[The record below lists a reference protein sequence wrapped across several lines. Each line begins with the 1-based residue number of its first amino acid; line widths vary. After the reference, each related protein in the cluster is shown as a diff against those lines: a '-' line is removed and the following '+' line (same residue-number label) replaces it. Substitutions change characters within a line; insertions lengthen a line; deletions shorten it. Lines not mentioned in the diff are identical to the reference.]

1 MLSTMFSQ
9 IAHVEYASELHCFD
23 NVHCLINV
31 NDKQCG
37 TRQGI
42 STLDGINF
50 EIFKIKRFTRIPN
63 IMEFP

>member
-9 IAHVEYASELHCFD
+9 IAHVGLVSVLHCFD

-42 STLDGINF
+42 STLDGI
-50 EIFKIKRFTRIPN
+50 KISTSRHLK
-63 IMEFP
+63 

>member
-9 IAHVEYASELHCFD
+9 IAHVVSELHCFD

-42 STLDGINF
+42 STLDRIK
-50 EIFKIKRFTRIPN
+50 ILASRHFK
-63 IMEFP
+63 